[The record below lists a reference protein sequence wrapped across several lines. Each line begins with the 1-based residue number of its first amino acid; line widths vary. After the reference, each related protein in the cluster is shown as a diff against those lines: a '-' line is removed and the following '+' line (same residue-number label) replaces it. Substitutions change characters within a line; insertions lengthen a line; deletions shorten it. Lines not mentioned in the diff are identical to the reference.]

1 MKGVSV
7 EYPMY
12 FGASPAIFKLAK
24 ELRKNET
31 EAEKILW
38 ARLNKNQI
46 RGLQFRRQH
55 PINMFIADFYCAK
68 FKLVIE
74 IDGSIH
80 DIPEYQE
87 HDQGRSA
94 IFEDFGI
101 TVIRFTNEQIMN
113 EIDYTVKQI
122 ETIVTKLLTQ

>member
-1 MKGVSV
+1 MNTNLL
-7 EYPMY
+7 
-12 FGASPAIFKLAK
+12 ILAK
-24 ELRKNET
+24 QLRNDET

-46 RGLQFRRQH
+46 SGLQFRRQH
-55 PINMFIADFYCAK
+55 PINVFIADFYCAK
-68 FKLVIE
+68 LKLVIE
-74 IDGSIH
+74 IDGNIH
-80 DIPEYQE
+80 DIPEYHL
-87 HDQGRSA
+87 HDEGRSA
-94 IFEDFGI
+94 LLEDFGI